1 MTNMPAIASPEQS
14 SPAAELDRAR
24 VLIETDAPHIV
35 LFTTTLDASG
45 AERVVA
51 LLADGL
57 STLGYRV
64 SVIALQRRSGALAK
78 LIKQPNVRVQDFG
91 ASSYFDLG
99 VASRLRRWLDAER
112 VSVLY
117 TFLFHAHVLGR
128 YAGRH
133 AGTPCVLSSQQ
144 TVAWGGRTRRMLE
157 RWTMRWCDCI
167 VAVSKSVRDD
177 LVEELAV
184 PPDRVRVIANAI
196 DVASFAPKTR
206 PFDRSGSTE
215 PITFGSASRLV
226 VERDH
231 ESLVRGFALA
241 RRSMPQIRL
250 RLAGTGPLLS
260 RLESVARS
268 EGVSNAVAFLGQVDD
283 VREFHDGL
291 DVYLQP
297 SKAEGLPCAVV
308 EAMAMRRPVVAT
320 DVPGN
325 RDAVA
330 AGTTGWLI
338 PPGSPETWAAA
349 LIEAASDS
357 PRAVAFGIAGRE
369 RAEALFDARL
379 MIDSTVQLIEELR
392 SRAPRR

>member
-1 MTNMPAIASPEQS
+1 MGTGPN
-14 SPAAELDRAR
+14 
-24 VLIETDAPHIV
+24 APHIA

-57 STLGYRV
+57 SKLGYRV
-64 SVIALQRRSGALAK
+64 SVIALQRRSGGLAK
-78 LIKQPNVRVQDFG
+78 LIRQPDVRVQDFG
-91 ASSYFDLG
+91 VSNYFDLG
-99 VASRLRRWLDAER
+99 VVSRLRRWLDTEQ

-128 YAGRH
+128 YVGRN
-133 AGTPCVLSSQQ
+133 ARTPCLLSSQQ
-144 TVAWGGRTRRMLE
+144 TVAWGGPLRRMLD

-167 VAVSKSVRDD
+167 VAVSNSVRDD

-196 DVASFAPKTR
+196 DVASFSPKTR
-206 PFDRSGSTE
+206 PFDRSASANQ
-215 PITFGSASRLV
+215 ITFGSASRLV

-231 ESLVRGFALA
+231 ESLVRGFAIA
-241 RRSMPQIRL
+241 QRTMPHLRL
-250 RLAGTGPLLS
+250 RLAGAGPLLS
-260 RLESVARS
+260 RLQAVAQS
-268 EGVSNAVAFLGQVDD
+268 EGVSEAVTFLGQVDD
-283 VREFHDGL
+283 VQGFHDGL

-325 RDAVA
+325 RDAVV
-330 AGTTGWLI
+330 AGRTGWLI
-338 PPGSPETWAAA
+338 PPGSPDRWAGV

-357 PRAVAFGIAGRE
+357 ARAVGFGIAGRE
-369 RAEALFDARL
+369 RAEALFDVHL
-379 MIDSTVQLIEELR
+379 MIESTVQLIKELR
-392 SRAPRR
+392 SRSAR